1 MNPSENTDLRIL
13 DQEGEALIRN
23 IESPLHSSPWAWGPL
38 LFLGFSFILPGR
50 VVATPLFVF
59 WVYLFV
65 LLADRAV
72 AKKRA
77 RAIIKWIELQKTQG
91 KPQS

>member
-1 MNPSENTDLRIL
+1 
-13 DQEGEALIRN
+13 
-23 IESPLHSSPWAWGPL
+23 L
-38 LFLGFSFILPGR
+38 LLLGFSFIRPGTE
-50 VVATPLFVF
+50 VATPLFVF

-77 RAIIKWIELQKTQG
+77 KAVIEWIKLQKAQE
-91 KPQS
+91 KQKS